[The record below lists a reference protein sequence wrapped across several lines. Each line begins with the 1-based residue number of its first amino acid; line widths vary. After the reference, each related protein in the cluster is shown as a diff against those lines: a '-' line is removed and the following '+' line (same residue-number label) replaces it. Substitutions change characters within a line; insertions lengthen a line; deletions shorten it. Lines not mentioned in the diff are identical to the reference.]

1 MKKIKKFVFT
11 LISILLSSLV
21 NSTVMDSTHEKK
33 IGDDTVAM
41 LWSSGEI
48 IKDIELQIYLKKI
61 GKELLQNGDL
71 HNKNYDFY
79 LIQDNEV
86 NAFASWNGVIG
97 VNSGLM
103 LFTENES
110 ELASI
115 LAHEISHVSNNHLSR
130 FLEKNSNQDLLLLGG
145 IAASILINNTDASQA
160 ILSGTIANN
169 LQNQINYTREHEW
182 EADRSASKLISS
194 SKYDPSGLGTFFKKL
209 IDKNDDKE
217 FLRTHPLS
225 INRVSDNL
233 AQYSES
239 GKSYKNSS
247 SYKFLRAKLFYD
259 LNKKIIESS
268 SPEVDNYSE
277 AYKFF
282 LNKSYINA
290 KNSIDKLLKISP
302 SPHVYILAGRIYA
315 MLDTNEFV
323 EFFNKAY
330 KLDHKEEANYY
341 LAESYSKRGEF
352 KKALKVLK
360 VFSRV
365 TEVNPITNILLSDI
379 YVNLNN
385 VPRSQFQVGESLL
398 KQKRYQQAISFFNQV
413 MNSTNEESLYQIA
426 KSKVSDVE
434 NQLKIYR
441 EIN

>member
-41 LWSSGEI
+41 LWSSGQI

-115 LAHEISHVSNNHLSR
+115 LAHEISHVANNHLSR

-282 LNKSYINA
+282 LNKRYINA

-315 MLDTNEFV
+315 MLDSNEFV

-330 KLDHKEEANYY
+330 KLEHKEEANYY

-379 YVNLNN
+379 YINLNN
-385 VPRSQFQVGESLL
+385 IPRSQFQVGESLL

-413 MNSTNEESLYQIA
+413 MNSTSEESLYQIA

>member
-1 MKKIKKFVFT
+1 MKKIKQFL
-11 LISILLSSLV
+11 LIFLSIFLSGFV
-21 NSTVMDSTHEKK
+21 NSTVMDSTYEKK
-33 IGDDTVAM
+33 IGDDTVAI

-61 GKELLQNGDL
+61 GKELLQIGSLN
-71 HNKNYDFY
+71 NKNYDFY
-79 LIQDNEV
+79 LIQNNEV
-86 NAFASWNGVIG
+86 NAFASWHGIIG
-97 VNSGLM
+97 INSGLM
-103 LFTENES
+103 LFSENES

-145 IAASILINNTDASQA
+145 ILASILVNNSDASQA

-182 EADRSASKLISS
+182 EADRSASKLIIK
-194 SKYDPSGLGTFFKKL
+194 SKYNPLGLGTFFKRL
-209 IDKNDDKE
+209 IDKSDNKE

-225 INRVSDNL
+225 INRVSDNF
-233 AQYSES
+233 AQYEES

-247 SYKFLRAKLFYD
+247 SYKFLKAKLYYD
-259 LNKKIIESS
+259 LNKKIIESA
-268 SPEVDNYSE
+268 SPEVANYSE
-277 AYKFF
+277 AYKYF
-282 LNKSYINA
+282 LDQKYLKAKSL
-290 KNSIDKLLKISP
+290 IDELLIISS

-315 MLDTNEFV
+315 MLDSNEFV

-330 KLDHKEEANYY
+330 KLEHKEEANYY

-413 MNSTNEESLYQIA
+413 MNSTSEESLYQIA

>member
-1 MKKIKKFVFT
+1 MKQFLLIF
-11 LISILLSSLV
+11 ISIFLSSFV
-21 NSTVMDSTHEKK
+21 NSTIMDSTHEKK

-61 GKELLQNGDL
+61 GKGLLQAGNL

-79 LIQDNEV
+79 LILNNEV
-86 NAFASWNGVIG
+86 NAFASWYGIIG
-97 VNSGLM
+97 INSGLM
-103 LFTENES
+103 LFSENES

-130 FLEKNSNQDLLLLGG
+130 FLEKNSNHDLLLLGG

-182 EADRSASKLISS
+182 EADRSAFKLISS
-194 SKYDPSGLGTFFKKL
+194 SKYDPSGLATFFKKL
-209 IDKNDDKE
+209 IDKNDDRE

-225 INRVSDNL
+225 INRVSDNF
-233 AQYSES
+233 AQYKES

-247 SYKFLRAKLFYD
+247 SYKFLKAKLYYD
-259 LNKKIIESS
+259 LNKKIIDSS
-268 SPEVDNYSE
+268 SPEVRNYSE

-282 LNKSYINA
+282 LNKRYINA

-413 MNSTNEESLYQIA
+413 MNSTSEESLYQIA

>member
-115 LAHEISHVSNNHLSR
+115 LAHEISHVANNHLSR

-145 IAASILINNTDASQA
+145 IAASILINNNDASQA

-194 SKYDPSGLGTFFKKL
+194 SNYDPSGLGTFFKKL

-315 MLDTNEFV
+315 MLDSNEFV

-330 KLDHKEEANYY
+330 KLEHKEEANYY

-385 VPRSQFQVGESLL
+385 IPRSQFQVGESLL

-413 MNSTNEESLYQIA
+413 MNSTSEESLYQIA

>member
-115 LAHEISHVSNNHLSR
+115 LAHEISHVANNHLSR

-315 MLDTNEFV
+315 MLDSNEFV

-330 KLDHKEEANYY
+330 KLEHKEEANYY

-385 VPRSQFQVGESLL
+385 IPRSQFQVGESLL

-413 MNSTNEESLYQIA
+413 MNSTSEESLYQIA

>member
-1 MKKIKKFVFT
+1 MKKIKQFVFI
-11 LISILLSSLV
+11 LISIFLSSLV
-21 NSTVMDSTHEKK
+21 NSSVMDSTQEKK

-41 LWSSGEI
+41 LWRSGEI
-48 IKDIELQIYLKKI
+48 IKDIELQIYLKKL
-61 GKELLQNGDL
+61 GKELLQNGNL

-103 LFTENES
+103 LFSENES
-110 ELASI
+110 ELAAI

-145 IAASILINNTDASQA
+145 IAASILINNSDASQA

-182 EADRSASKLISS
+182 EADRSASKLILNSN
-194 SKYDPSGLGTFFKKL
+194 YNPIGLGTFFKRL

-217 FLRTHPLS
+217 FLSTHPLS

-233 AQYSES
+233 AQYKES

-247 SYKFLRAKLFYD
+247 SYKLLRAKLYYD
-259 LNKKIIESS
+259 LNKKIIEST
-268 SPEVDNYSE
+268 SPEVANYSE

-282 LNKSYINA
+282 LDKNYVNA
-290 KNSIDKLLKISP
+290 KNLIDKLLKTSS
-302 SPHVYILAGRIYA
+302 SPHVYILAERIYA
-315 MLDTNEFV
+315 MLDSNEFV

-330 KLDHKEEANYY
+330 KLGFKEEANYY
-341 LAESYSKRGEF
+341 LAESYNKRREF
-352 KKALKVLK
+352 KKALKTLK

-365 TEVNPITNILLSDI
+365 AEVSPITNILLSEV

-385 VPRSQFQVGESLL
+385 IPRSQFQVGESLL
-398 KQKRYQQAISFFNQV
+398 KQKRYQKAISFFNQV
-413 MNSTNEESLYQIA
+413 MNSTSEESLYQIA
-426 KSKVSDVE
+426 KSKVSDIE
-434 NQLKIYR
+434 NQLKIYK

>member
-115 LAHEISHVSNNHLSR
+115 LAHEISHVANNHLSR

-315 MLDTNEFV
+315 MLDSNEFV

-330 KLDHKEEANYY
+330 KLGFKEEANYY
-341 LAESYSKRGEF
+341 LAESYNKRREF

-385 VPRSQFQVGESLL
+385 IPRSQFQVGESLL

-413 MNSTNEESLYQIA
+413 MNSTSEESLYQIA